1 MVSGSKA
8 DELQGRGRPLAPSL
22 PPQLHPSLLPP
33 GDSSSDPHPS
43 PAASRGPGLTG
54 GLSPHF
60 NVLAHA
66 SSTWK
71 LVAAPARNPVLAAQE
86 PAQLPT
92 QQRLLALL
100 VWCVMCVCSQLEN
113 ITLSSCFSSPGC
125 CRRVGAALVTSP
137 QRLLAPRAAFLA
149 LLSSHHHELGLMATR
164 LPPASLSLPSSL
176 LSLHS
181 SPPLSHCAAFI
192 LVHIHGRQDQ

>member
-60 NVLAHA
+60 N
-66 SSTWK
+66 
-71 LVAAPARNPVLAAQE
+71 ARNPVLAAQE